1 MSGGG
6 SKPHGGKMG
15 TSIQVASVS
24 GEAVAN
30 AEKELS
36 LMVEKL
42 NRICQRIAEE
52 VRCYQASEK
61 AIAILEMEQAKS
73 QKETYKHIYEAAA
86 AMDLLDI
93 SVKFLII
100 ESKAYDS
107 IIS

>member
-1 MSGGG
+1 MGTLDGALFETSGTMSGGG

-42 NRICQRIAEE
+42 NSICQRIAEE

-73 QKETYKHIYEAAA
+73 QKEV
-86 AMDLLDI
+86 ML
-93 SVKFLII
+93 SQGF
-100 ESKAYDS
+100 S
-107 IIS
+107 

>member
-42 NRICQRIAEE
+42 NSIRQRIAEE
-52 VRCYQASEK
+52 VQCYQASEK
-61 AIAILEMEQAKS
+61 AIAILEKELAKS
-73 QKETYKHIYEAAA
+73 QKEV
-86 AMDLLDI
+86 ML
-93 SVKFLII
+93 SQGF
-100 ESKAYDS
+100 S
-107 IIS
+107 